1 MTQTALLLLALAPAA
16 AVQPA
21 AAEPAAGQA
30 ILPQAATPPSQQDAA
45 TVVLPDVEVTAARRG
60 VALGGQEPIVSYD
73 TAQIQAFG
81 ATNIGELVTL
91 LEAQTRSAR
100 GGSPVFLVNGRRIS
114 GFREIRG
121 IPPEAIDRFDILP
134 EETALSY
141 GYSANQRV
149 VNIVL
154 KADFKSLTASVNVS
168 RPEQGGRTTTASEN
182 NVLRIAGSDRWSLDI
197 NGTTSN
203 TLFETERN
211 IDRTTS
217 GVLFDGRGNVTGLK
231 GVPRA
236 GQVDPANTGIDP
248 ALSVLAGSTV
258 YMAGVPASGESGAP
272 SLSDFVSTAGVAS
285 AGDLNA
291 YRTLLPQTDQASIA
305 GTYKHDLNDKVG
317 LTLSGSIEDASS
329 FSYLGL
335 PGVTL
340 TLPSANPFS
349 PFGDDVLLYRYVDR
363 PDALTRQTDT
373 RTIGLGTV
381 FDGYLGDWR
390 WTATGD
396 YNRVVTDTSTGR
408 GLDATALQA
417 AVTSNDPSVNP
428 FGDIGGRVSERA
440 RDTARS
446 TAQTATGELV
456 LNGRPFELPA
466 GEVTSTFKVGAGYQ
480 SLDSESVR
488 GGVAVDRSQSRNS
501 GSVQAN
507 FDLPIS
513 NVERGVLPR
522 IGDLSANLN
531 LAYQDL
537 SDFGGVSS
545 IGAGLN
551 WSPVERLSLS
561 ANYSDE
567 GKAPT
572 VQQLNDP
579 TVATPNTPVF
589 DFNTNRTVEITQI
602 TGGDPNLKAE
612 DRRILK
618 LGVNWQ
624 PVSDKDLRLNLAYT
638 RTEADNEIASFPAIT
653 PDLEAALPDRFVR
666 DADGDLLS
674 IDARPLNFF
683 KREQQDVQWG
693 FNFSRPFGKPDP
705 SMAGRGPGGPP
716 GGPGMMGP
724 GPGGPRGPGG
734 PPGRMRGARGPGMQ
748 PGQGMFNLSLTHT
761 WRVQDEVT
769 IRDGLAPLDLLNGD
783 SISGSGGQ
791 SRHEVQLQ
799 TGLFKNG
806 LGAFVNANW
815 RSGTTVKGDALGSP
829 DLDFSGRTTVNLF
842 AFADLTQRKAWVER
856 FPILKGARI
865 GFGVQNIFDDRI
877 SVTSSDGATPIN
889 YQSDYLDPQGRVFR
903 INLRKILF

>member
-1 MTQTALLLLALAPAA
+1 MTQTALLLLALAPSA
-16 AVQPA
+16 AVV
-21 AAEPAAGQA
+21 EPAQ
-30 ILPQAATPPSQQDAA
+30 PQVQQEEP

-73 TAQIQAFG
+73 SAQIQAFG

-121 IPPEAIDRFDILP
+121 IPPEAIDRFDVLP

-182 NVLRIAGSDRWSLDI
+182 NVLRIAGADRWSLDI
-197 NGTTSN
+197 NGTTAN

-211 IDRTTS
+211 IDRS
-217 GVLFDGRGNVTGLK
+217 
-231 GVPRA
+231 
-236 GQVDPANTGIDP
+236 
-248 ALSVLAGSTV
+248 
-258 YMAGVPASGESGAP
+258 E
-272 SLSDFVSTAGVAS
+272 TAG
-285 AGDLNA
+285 GDSELANA
-291 YRTLLPQTDQASIA
+291 YRTLLPKTAQASVA

-317 LTLSGSIEDASS
+317 MTLSGSLEDSTS
-329 FSYLGL
+329 FSYLGV
-335 PGVTL
+335 PGVSLNVPGT
-340 TLPSANPFS
+340 NPFS
-349 PFGDDVLLYRYVDR
+349 PSGADAVLFRYLNL
-363 PDALTRQTDT
+363 PGALTRETDT
-373 RTIGLGTV
+373 RTAELGTV
-381 FDGYLGDWR
+381 FDGYVGDWR
-390 WTATGD
+390 WTATGG
-396 YNRVVTDTSTGR
+396 YTRVETDTSTGR
-408 GLDATALQA
+408 GVNSDALQA
-417 AVTSNDPSVNP
+417 AVTAGDLSVNP
-428 FGDIGGRVSERA
+428 FGDLEGRVTERA
-440 RDTARS
+440 RDTANS
-446 TAQTATGELV
+446 VAQTATAELV
-456 LNGRPFELPA
+456 LNGRPYELPA
-466 GEVTSTFKVGAGYQ
+466 GDITSTFKVGAGYQ
-480 SLDSESVR
+480 SLDSESLR
-488 GGVAVDRSQSRNS
+488 SGVAVDRSQSRNS

-507 FDLPIS
+507 FDLPIT
-513 NVERGVLPR
+513 NVERGILPR

-531 LAYQDL
+531 LAYQEL

-545 IGAGLN
+545 VGAGLN

-579 TVATPNTPVF
+579 TVSTPNTPVF
-589 DFNTNRTVEITQI
+589 DFRNNQTVEITQI

-618 LGVNWQ
+618 LGMNWQ
-624 PVSDKDLRLNLAYT
+624 PLSAQDFRLNLAYT
-638 RTEADNEIASFPAIT
+638 RTEADDEISSFPTIT
-653 PDLEAALPDRFVR
+653 PALEAALPDRFVR
-666 DADGDLLS
+666 DADGNLLS

-693 FNFSRPFGKPDP
+693 FNFSRPFGKPNP
-705 SMAGRGPGGPP
+705 AAAGQRPGGGRPGGGMMMGGGPGGP
-716 GGPGMMGP
+716 GGPG
-724 GPGGPRGPGG
+724 GG
-734 PPGRMRGARGPGMQ
+734 GRMRGGRGQGMQ

-769 IRDGLAPLDLLNGD
+769 IREGLEPLDLLDGD

-815 RSGTTVKGDALGSP
+815 RAGTTVNGDALGSP

-842 AFADLTQRKAWVER
+842 AFADLTQRTSWVER
-856 FPILKGARI
+856 FPILKGTRI
-865 GFGVQNIFDDRI
+865 GFGVQNIFDDRVH
-877 SVTSSDGATPIN
+877 VTSSDGATPVN
-889 YQSDYLDPQGRVFR
+889 YQRDYLDPQGRVFR

>member
-1 MTQTALLLLALAPAA
+1 MTQIALMLLALAPTAGVAQTTAA
-16 AVQPA
+16 QTPQE
-21 AAEPAAGQA
+21 EP
-30 ILPQAATPPSQQDAA
+30 T
-45 TVVLPDVEVTAARRG
+45 TVLPEIEVTAARRG

-73 TAQIQAFG
+73 AAQIQAFG
-81 ATNIGELVTL
+81 ATNIGELITL

-121 IPPEAIDRFDILP
+121 IPPEAIERFDVLP

-168 RPEQGGRTTTASEN
+168 RPEQGGRTTTSSEN
-182 NVLRIAGSDRWSLDI
+182 NVLRIAGGDRWSLDI
-197 NGTTSN
+197 NGTTAN
-203 TLFETERN
+203 TLFETERD
-211 IDRTTS
+211 IDRS
-217 GVLFDGRGNVTGLK
+217 
-231 GVPRA
+231 A
-236 GQVDPANTGIDP
+236 
-248 ALSVLAGSTV
+248 
-258 YMAGVPASGESGAP
+258 
-272 SLSDFVSTAGVAS
+272 TAGGATGEE
-285 AGDLNA
+285 ANA
-291 YRTLLPQTDQASIA
+291 YRTLLPKTDEVSVA

-317 LTLSGSIEDASS
+317 MTLSGSLEDSSS
-329 FSYLGL
+329 FSYQGL
-335 PGVTL
+335 PNLLLNVPGT
-340 TLPSANPFS
+340 NPFS
-349 PFGDDVLLYRYVDR
+349 PSGQDETLFSYLDLPGS
-363 PDALTRQTDT
+363 LTRKTDT
-373 RTIGLGTV
+373 RTAELGTV
-381 FDGYLGDWR
+381 FDGYVGDWR
-390 WTATGD
+390 WTATGE
-396 YNRVVTDTSTGR
+396 YSRVETDTSTGR
-408 GLDATALQA
+408 GVDEVALQA
-417 AVTSNDPSVNP
+417 LIAGDLTVNP
-428 FGDIGGRVSERA
+428 FGDLTSRA
-440 RDTARS
+440 TVNPRDTANS
-446 TAQTATGELV
+446 LAQTATAELV
-456 LNGRPFELPA
+456 LNGRPYELPA
-466 GEVTSTFKVGAGYQ
+466 GDITSTFKVGAGYQ

-488 GGVAVDRSQSRNS
+488 SGVAVDRSQSRNS

-513 NVERGVLPR
+513 NVDRGILPK
-522 IGDLSANLN
+522 IGDLSANVN
-531 LAYQDL
+531 LAYQEL

-545 IGAGLN
+545 LGAGLN

-579 TVATPNTPVF
+579 TISTPNTPVF
-589 DFNTNRTVEITQI
+589 DFRNSQTVEINQI

-618 LGVNWQ
+618 LGMNWQ
-624 PVSDKDLRLNLAYT
+624 PVSAQDFRLNLAYT
-638 RTEADNEIASFPAIT
+638 RTEADNEISSFPAIT

-666 DADGDLLS
+666 DADGNLLS

-693 FNFSRPFGKPDP
+693 FNFSRPFGKPNP
-705 SMAGRGPGGPP
+705 AEAGQRPGGGRPGGGMMISGPGGP
-716 GGPGMMGP
+716 GGPG
-724 GPGGPRGPGG
+724 GG
-734 PPGRMRGARGPGMQ
+734 GRMRGSRGPGMQ

-761 WRVQDEVT
+761 WRVQDEVV
-769 IRDGLAPLDLLNGD
+769 IREGLAPLDLLDGD

-815 RSGTTVKGDALGSP
+815 RAGTTVNGDTLGSP

-842 AFADLTQRKAWVER
+842 AFADLTQRTSWVER
-856 FPILKGARI
+856 FPFLKGTRI

-877 SVTSSDGATPIN
+877 SVTSSDGATPVN
-889 YQSDYLDPQGRVFR
+889 YQRDYLDPQGRVFR

>member
-1 MTQTALLLLALAPAA
+1 MTQIALMLLALAPTAG
-16 AVQPA
+16 VTQTTPA
-21 AAEPAAGQA
+21 QT
-30 ILPQAATPPSQQDAA
+30 PQEDP
-45 TVVLPDVEVTAARRG
+45 TVVLPEIEVTAARRG

-73 TAQIQAFG
+73 AAQIQAFG
-81 ATNIGELVTL
+81 ATNIGELITL

-121 IPPEAIDRFDILP
+121 IPPEAIERFDVLP

-182 NVLRIAGSDRWSLDI
+182 NVLRIAGGDRWSLDI
-197 NGTTSN
+197 NGTTAN
-203 TLFETERN
+203 TLFETERD
-211 IDRTTS
+211 IDRS
-217 GVLFDGRGNVTGLK
+217 
-231 GVPRA
+231 A
-236 GQVDPANTGIDP
+236 
-248 ALSVLAGSTV
+248 
-258 YMAGVPASGESGAP
+258 
-272 SLSDFVSTAGVAS
+272 TAGGATGEE
-285 AGDLNA
+285 ANA
-291 YRTLLPQTDQASIA
+291 YRTLLPKTDEVSVA

-317 LTLSGSIEDASS
+317 MTLSGSLEDSNS
-329 FSYLGL
+329 FSYQGL
-335 PGVTL
+335 PNLLLNVPGT
-340 TLPSANPFS
+340 NPFS
-349 PFGDDVLLYRYVDR
+349 PSGQDETLFSYLDLPGS
-363 PDALTRQTDT
+363 LTRKTDT
-373 RTIGLGTV
+373 RTAELGTV
-381 FDGYLGDWR
+381 FDGYVGDWR
-390 WTATGD
+390 WTATGE
-396 YNRVVTDTSTGR
+396 YSRVETDTSTGR
-408 GLDATALQA
+408 GVDELALQA
-417 AVTSNDPSVNP
+417 LTAGDLTVNP
-428 FGDIGGRVSERA
+428 FGDLTSRA
-440 RDTARS
+440 TVNPRDTANS
-446 TAQTATGELV
+446 LAQTATAELV
-456 LNGRPFELPA
+456 LNGRPYELPA
-466 GEVTSTFKVGAGYQ
+466 GDITSTFKVGAGYQ

-488 GGVAVDRSQSRNS
+488 SGVAVDRSQSRNS
-501 GSVQAN
+501 GNVQAN

-513 NVERGVLPR
+513 SVDRGILPK
-522 IGDLSANLN
+522 IGDLSANVN
-531 LAYQDL
+531 LAYQEL
-537 SDFGGVSS
+537 SDFGGVTAV
-545 IGAGLN
+545 GAGLN

-579 TVATPNTPVF
+579 TISTPNTPVF
-589 DFNTNRTVEITQI
+589 DFRNSQTVEINQI

-618 LGVNWQ
+618 LGMNWQ
-624 PVSDKDLRLNLAYT
+624 PVSAQDFRLNLAYT
-638 RTEADNEIASFPAIT
+638 RTEADNEISSFPAIT

-666 DADGDLLS
+666 DADGNLLS

-693 FNFSRPFGKPDP
+693 FNFSRPFGKPNP
-705 SMAGRGPGGPP
+705 AEAGQRPGGGRPGGGMMITGPGGP
-716 GGPGMMGP
+716 GGPG
-724 GPGGPRGPGG
+724 GG
-734 PPGRMRGARGPGMQ
+734 GRMRGSRGPGMQ

-761 WRVQDEVT
+761 WRVQDEVV
-769 IRDGLAPLDLLNGD
+769 IREGLAPLDLLDGD

-815 RSGTTVKGDALGSP
+815 RAGTTVNGDALGSP

-842 AFADLTQRKAWVER
+842 AFADLTQRTSWVER
-856 FPILKGARI
+856 FPFLKGTRI
-865 GFGVQNIFDDRI
+865 GFGVQNIFDDRV

-889 YQSDYLDPQGRVFR
+889 YQRDYLDPQGRVFR

>member
-1 MTQTALLLLALAPAA
+1 MTQIALMLLALAPTAG
-16 AVQPA
+16 VTQTTPA
-21 AAEPAAGQA
+21 QT
-30 ILPQAATPPSQQDAA
+30 PQEDP
-45 TVVLPDVEVTAARRG
+45 TVVLPEIEVTAARRG

-73 TAQIQAFG
+73 AAQIQAFG
-81 ATNIGELVTL
+81 ATNIGELITL

-121 IPPEAIDRFDILP
+121 IPPEAIERFDVLP

-182 NVLRIAGSDRWSLDI
+182 NVLRIAGGDRWSLDI
-197 NGTTSN
+197 NGTTAN
-203 TLFETERN
+203 TLFETERD
-211 IDRTTS
+211 IDRS
-217 GVLFDGRGNVTGLK
+217 
-231 GVPRA
+231 A
-236 GQVDPANTGIDP
+236 
-248 ALSVLAGSTV
+248 
-258 YMAGVPASGESGAP
+258 
-272 SLSDFVSTAGVAS
+272 TAGGATGEE
-285 AGDLNA
+285 ANA
-291 YRTLLPQTDQASIA
+291 YRTLLPKTDEVSVA

-317 LTLSGSIEDASS
+317 MTLSGSLEDSSS
-329 FSYLGL
+329 FSYQGL
-335 PGVTL
+335 PNLLLNVPGT
-340 TLPSANPFS
+340 NPFS
-349 PFGDDVLLYRYVDR
+349 PSGQDETLFSYLDLPGS
-363 PDALTRQTDT
+363 LTRKTDT
-373 RTIGLGTV
+373 RTAELGTV
-381 FDGYLGDWR
+381 FDGYVGDWR
-390 WTATGD
+390 WTATGE
-396 YNRVVTDTSTGR
+396 YSRVETDTSTGR
-408 GLDATALQA
+408 GVDELALQA
-417 AVTSNDPSVNP
+417 LTAGDLTVNP
-428 FGDIGGRVSERA
+428 FGDLTSRA
-440 RDTARS
+440 TVNPRDTANS
-446 TAQTATGELV
+446 LAQTATAELV
-456 LNGRPFELPA
+456 LNGRPYELPA
-466 GEVTSTFKVGAGYQ
+466 GDITSTFKVGAGYQ

-488 GGVAVDRSQSRNS
+488 SGVAVDRSQSRNS
-501 GSVQAN
+501 GNVQAN

-513 NVERGVLPR
+513 SVDRGILPK
-522 IGDLSANLN
+522 IGDLSANVN
-531 LAYQDL
+531 LAYQEL
-537 SDFGGVSS
+537 SDFGGVTAV
-545 IGAGLN
+545 GAGLN

-579 TVATPNTPVF
+579 TISTPNTPVF
-589 DFNTNRTVEITQI
+589 DFRNSQTVEINQI

-618 LGVNWQ
+618 LGMNWQ
-624 PVSDKDLRLNLAYT
+624 PVSAQDFRLNLAYT
-638 RTEADNEIASFPAIT
+638 RTEADNEISSFPAIT

-666 DADGDLLS
+666 DADGNLLS

-693 FNFSRPFGKPDP
+693 FNFSRPFGKPNP
-705 SMAGRGPGGPP
+705 AEAGQRPGGGRPGGGMMITGPGGP
-716 GGPGMMGP
+716 GGPG
-724 GPGGPRGPGG
+724 GG
-734 PPGRMRGARGPGMQ
+734 GRMRGSRGPGMQ

-761 WRVQDEVT
+761 WRVQDEVV
-769 IRDGLAPLDLLNGD
+769 IREGLAPLDLLDGD

-815 RSGTTVKGDALGSP
+815 RAGTTVNGDALGSP

-842 AFADLTQRKAWVER
+842 AFADLTQRTSWVER
-856 FPILKGARI
+856 FPFLKGTRI
-865 GFGVQNIFDDRI
+865 GFGVQNIFDDRV

-889 YQSDYLDPQGRVFR
+889 YQRDYLDPQGRVFR

>member
-1 MTQTALLLLALAPAA
+1 MTQIALMLLALAPTAGVAQTTAA
-16 AVQPA
+16 QTT
-21 AAEPAAGQA
+21 AAET
-30 ILPQAATPPSQQDAA
+30 PQEEPT
-45 TVVLPDVEVTAARRG
+45 TVLPEIEVTAARRG

-81 ATNIGELVTL
+81 ATNIGELITL

-121 IPPEAIDRFDILP
+121 IPPEAIERFDVLP

-168 RPEQGGRTTTASEN
+168 RPEQGGRTTTSSEN
-182 NVLRIAGSDRWSLDI
+182 NVLRIAGGDRWSLDI
-197 NGTTSN
+197 NGTTAN
-203 TLFETERN
+203 TLFETERD
-211 IDRTTS
+211 IDRS
-217 GVLFDGRGNVTGLK
+217 
-231 GVPRA
+231 A
-236 GQVDPANTGIDP
+236 
-248 ALSVLAGSTV
+248 
-258 YMAGVPASGESGAP
+258 
-272 SLSDFVSTAGVAS
+272 TAGGATGEE
-285 AGDLNA
+285 ANA
-291 YRTLLPQTDQASIA
+291 YRTLLPKTDEVSVA

-317 LTLSGSIEDASS
+317 MTLSGSLEDSSS
-329 FSYLGL
+329 FSYQGL
-335 PGVTL
+335 PNLLLNVPGT
-340 TLPSANPFS
+340 NPFS
-349 PFGDDVLLYRYVDR
+349 PSGQDETVFSYLDLPGS
-363 PDALTRQTDT
+363 LTRKTDT
-373 RTIGLGTV
+373 RTAELGTV
-381 FDGYLGDWR
+381 FDGYVGDWR
-390 WTATGD
+390 WTATGE
-396 YNRVVTDTSTGR
+396 YSRVETDTSTGR
-408 GLDATALQA
+408 GVDEIALQA
-417 AVTSNDPSVNP
+417 LIAGDLTVNP
-428 FGDIGGRVSERA
+428 FGDLTSRA
-440 RDTARS
+440 TVNPRDTANS
-446 TAQTATGELV
+446 LAQTATAELV
-456 LNGRPFELPA
+456 LNGRPYELPA
-466 GEVTSTFKVGAGYQ
+466 GDITSTFKVGAGYQ

-488 GGVAVDRSQSRNS
+488 SGVAVDRSQSRNS

-513 NVERGVLPR
+513 NVDRGILPK
-522 IGDLSANLN
+522 IGDLSANVN
-531 LAYQDL
+531 LAYQEL
-537 SDFGGVSS
+537 SDFGGVTAV
-545 IGAGLN
+545 GAGLN

-579 TVATPNTPVF
+579 TISTPNTPVF
-589 DFNTNRTVEITQI
+589 DFRNSQTVEINQI

-618 LGVNWQ
+618 LGMNWQ
-624 PVSDKDLRLNLAYT
+624 PLSAQDFRLNLAYT
-638 RTEADNEIASFPAIT
+638 RTEADDEISSFPAIT

-666 DADGDLLS
+666 DADGNLLS

-693 FNFSRPFGKPDP
+693 FNFSRPFGKPNP
-705 SMAGRGPGGPP
+705 VEAGQGAGGRPGGGGAMAG
-716 GGPGMMGP
+716 
-724 GPGGPRGPGG
+724 GGPRGPGG
-734 PPGRMRGARGPGMQ
+734 PGGGRMRGSRGPGMQ

-761 WRVQDEVT
+761 WRVQDEVV
-769 IRDGLAPLDLLNGD
+769 IREGLAPLDLLDGD

-815 RSGTTVKGDALGSP
+815 RAGATVNGDALGSP

-842 AFADLTQRKAWVER
+842 AFADLTQRTSWVER
-856 FPILKGARI
+856 FPFLKGTRI

-877 SVTSSDGATPIN
+877 SVTSSDGATPVN
-889 YQSDYLDPQGRVFR
+889 YQRDYLDPQGRVFR

>member
-1 MTQTALLLLALAPAA
+1 MTQIALMLLALAPTAGVAQTTAA
-16 AVQPA
+16 QTTA
-21 AAEPAAGQA
+21 AQTTAAQTPQEEP
-30 ILPQAATPPSQQDAA
+30 T
-45 TVVLPDVEVTAARRG
+45 TVLPDVEVTAARRG

-73 TAQIQAFG
+73 AAQIQAFG
-81 ATNIGELVTL
+81 ATNIGELITL

-121 IPPEAIDRFDILP
+121 IPPEAIERFDVLP

-168 RPEQGGRTTTASEN
+168 RPEQGGRTTTSSEN
-182 NVLRIAGSDRWSLDI
+182 NVLRIAGGDRWSLDI
-197 NGTTSN
+197 NGTTAN
-203 TLFETERN
+203 TLFETERD
-211 IDRTTS
+211 IDRS
-217 GVLFDGRGNVTGLK
+217 
-231 GVPRA
+231 A
-236 GQVDPANTGIDP
+236 
-248 ALSVLAGSTV
+248 
-258 YMAGVPASGESGAP
+258 
-272 SLSDFVSTAGVAS
+272 TAGGATGEE
-285 AGDLNA
+285 ANA
-291 YRTLLPQTDQASIA
+291 YRTLLPKTDEVSVA

-317 LTLSGSIEDASS
+317 MTLSGSLEDSSS
-329 FSYLGL
+329 FSYQGL
-335 PGVTL
+335 PNLLLNVPGT
-340 TLPSANPFS
+340 NPFS
-349 PFGDDVLLYRYVDR
+349 PSGQDETLFSYLDLPGS
-363 PDALTRQTDT
+363 LTRKTDT
-373 RTIGLGTV
+373 RTAELGTV
-381 FDGYLGDWR
+381 FDGYVGDWR
-390 WTATGD
+390 WTATGE
-396 YNRVVTDTSTGR
+396 YSRVETDTSTGR
-408 GLDATALQA
+408 GVDELALQA
-417 AVTSNDPSVNP
+417 LTAGDLTVNP
-428 FGDIGGRVSERA
+428 FGDLTSRA
-440 RDTARS
+440 TVNPRDTANS
-446 TAQTATGELV
+446 LAQTATAELV
-456 LNGRPFELPA
+456 LNGRPYELPA
-466 GEVTSTFKVGAGYQ
+466 GDITSTFKVGAGYQ

-488 GGVAVDRSQSRNS
+488 SGVAVDRSQSRNS
-501 GSVQAN
+501 GNVQAN

-513 NVERGVLPR
+513 SVDRGILPK
-522 IGDLSANLN
+522 IGDLSANVN
-531 LAYQDL
+531 LAYQEL
-537 SDFGGVSS
+537 SDFGGVTAV
-545 IGAGLN
+545 GAGLN

-579 TVATPNTPVF
+579 TISTPNTPVF
-589 DFNTNRTVEITQI
+589 DFRNSQTVEINQI

-618 LGVNWQ
+618 LGMNWQ
-624 PVSDKDLRLNLAYT
+624 PVSAQDFRLNLAYT
-638 RTEADNEIASFPAIT
+638 RTEADNEISSFPAIT

-666 DADGDLLS
+666 DADGNLLS

-693 FNFSRPFGKPDP
+693 FNFSRPFGKPNP
-705 SMAGRGPGGPP
+705 AEAGQRPGGGRPGGGMMITGPGGP
-716 GGPGMMGP
+716 GGPG
-724 GPGGPRGPGG
+724 GG
-734 PPGRMRGARGPGMQ
+734 GRMRGSRGPGMQ

-761 WRVQDEVT
+761 WRVQDEVV
-769 IRDGLAPLDLLNGD
+769 IREGLAPLDLLDGD

-815 RSGTTVKGDALGSP
+815 RAGTTVNGDTLGSP

-842 AFADLTQRKAWVER
+842 AFADLTQRTSWVER
-856 FPILKGARI
+856 FPFLKGTRI

-877 SVTSSDGATPIN
+877 SVTSSDGATPVN
-889 YQSDYLDPQGRVFR
+889 YQRDYLDPQGRVFR

>member
-1 MTQTALLLLALAPAA
+1 MTQIALMLLALAPTAG
-16 AVQPA
+16 VTQTTPA
-21 AAEPAAGQA
+21 QTPQEDPA
-30 ILPQAATPPSQQDAA
+30 
-45 TVVLPDVEVTAARRG
+45 VVLPEIEVTAARRG

-73 TAQIQAFG
+73 AAQIQAFG
-81 ATNIGELVTL
+81 ATNIGELITL

-121 IPPEAIDRFDILP
+121 IPPEAIERFDVLP

-182 NVLRIAGSDRWSLDI
+182 NVLRIAGGDRWSLDI
-197 NGTTSN
+197 NGTTAN
-203 TLFETERN
+203 TLFETERD
-211 IDRTTS
+211 IDRS
-217 GVLFDGRGNVTGLK
+217 
-231 GVPRA
+231 A
-236 GQVDPANTGIDP
+236 
-248 ALSVLAGSTV
+248 
-258 YMAGVPASGESGAP
+258 
-272 SLSDFVSTAGVAS
+272 TAGGATGEE
-285 AGDLNA
+285 ANA
-291 YRTLLPQTDQASIA
+291 YRTLLPKTDEVSVA

-317 LTLSGSIEDASS
+317 MTLSGSLEDSSS
-329 FSYLGL
+329 FSYQGL
-335 PGVTL
+335 PNLLLNVPGT
-340 TLPSANPFS
+340 NPFS
-349 PFGDDVLLYRYVDR
+349 PSGQDETLFSYLDLPGS
-363 PDALTRQTDT
+363 LTRKTDT
-373 RTIGLGTV
+373 RTAELGTV
-381 FDGYLGDWR
+381 FDGYVGDWR
-390 WTATGD
+390 WTATGE
-396 YNRVVTDTSTGR
+396 YSRVETDTSTGR
-408 GLDATALQA
+408 GVDEAALQA
-417 AVTSNDPSVNP
+417 LIAGDLTVNP
-428 FGDIGGRVSERA
+428 FGDLTSRA
-440 RDTARS
+440 TVNPRDTANS
-446 TAQTATGELV
+446 LAQTATAELV
-456 LNGRPFELPA
+456 LNGRPYELPA
-466 GEVTSTFKVGAGYQ
+466 GDITSTFKVGAGYQ

-488 GGVAVDRSQSRNS
+488 SGVAVDRSQSRNS
-501 GSVQAN
+501 GNVQAN

-513 NVERGVLPR
+513 SVDRGILHK
-522 IGDLSANLN
+522 IGDLSANVN
-531 LAYQDL
+531 LAYQEL
-537 SDFGGVSS
+537 SDFGGVTAV
-545 IGAGLN
+545 GAGLN

-579 TVATPNTPVF
+579 TISTPNTPVF
-589 DFNTNRTVEITQI
+589 DFRNSQTVEINQI

-618 LGVNWQ
+618 LGMNWQ
-624 PVSDKDLRLNLAYT
+624 PVSAQDFRLNLAYT
-638 RTEADNEIASFPAIT
+638 RTEADNEISSFPAIT

-666 DADGDLLS
+666 DADGNLLS

-693 FNFSRPFGKPDP
+693 FNFSRPFGKPNP
-705 SMAGRGPGGPP
+705 AEAGQRPGGGRPGGGGVMITGPGGP
-716 GGPGMMGP
+716 GGG
-724 GPGGPRGPGG
+724 
-734 PPGRMRGARGPGMQ
+734 GRMRGSRGPGMQ

-761 WRVQDEVT
+761 WRVQDEVV
-769 IRDGLAPLDLLNGD
+769 IREGLEPLDLLDGD

-815 RSGTTVKGDALGSP
+815 RAGTTVNGDALGSP

-842 AFADLTQRKAWVER
+842 AFADLTQRTSWVER
-856 FPILKGARI
+856 FPFLKGTRI

-877 SVTSSDGATPIN
+877 SVTSSDGATPVN
-889 YQSDYLDPQGRVFR
+889 YQRDYLDPQGRVFR

>member
-1 MTQTALLLLALAPAA
+1 MTQIALMLLALAPTAGVAQTTAA
-16 AVQPA
+16 QTTA
-21 AAEPAAGQA
+21 AQTPQEEP
-30 ILPQAATPPSQQDAA
+30 T
-45 TVVLPDVEVTAARRG
+45 TVLPDVEVTAARRG

-73 TAQIQAFG
+73 AAQIQAFG
-81 ATNIGELVTL
+81 ATNIGELITL

-121 IPPEAIDRFDILP
+121 IPPEAIERFDVLP

-182 NVLRIAGSDRWSLDI
+182 NVLRIAGGDRWSLDI
-197 NGTTSN
+197 NGTTAN
-203 TLFETERN
+203 TLFETERD
-211 IDRTTS
+211 IDRS
-217 GVLFDGRGNVTGLK
+217 
-231 GVPRA
+231 A
-236 GQVDPANTGIDP
+236 
-248 ALSVLAGSTV
+248 
-258 YMAGVPASGESGAP
+258 
-272 SLSDFVSTAGVAS
+272 TAGGATGEE
-285 AGDLNA
+285 ANA
-291 YRTLLPQTDQASIA
+291 YRTLLPKTDEVSVA

-317 LTLSGSIEDASS
+317 MTLSGSLEDSSS
-329 FSYLGL
+329 FSYQGL
-335 PGVTL
+335 PNLLLNVPGT
-340 TLPSANPFS
+340 NPFS
-349 PFGDDVLLYRYVDR
+349 PSGQDETLFSYLDLPGS
-363 PDALTRQTDT
+363 LTRKTDT
-373 RTIGLGTV
+373 RTAELGTV
-381 FDGYLGDWR
+381 FDGYVGDWR
-390 WTATGD
+390 WTATGE
-396 YNRVVTDTSTGR
+396 YSRVETDTSTGR
-408 GLDATALQA
+408 GVDELALQA
-417 AVTSNDPSVNP
+417 LTAGDLTVNP
-428 FGDIGGRVSERA
+428 FGDLTSRA
-440 RDTARS
+440 TVNPRDTANS
-446 TAQTATGELV
+446 LAQTATAELV
-456 LNGRPFELPA
+456 LNGRPYELPA
-466 GEVTSTFKVGAGYQ
+466 GDITSTFKVGAGYQ

-488 GGVAVDRSQSRNS
+488 SGVAVDRSQSRNS
-501 GSVQAN
+501 GNVQAN

-513 NVERGVLPR
+513 SVDRGILPK
-522 IGDLSANLN
+522 IGDLSANVN
-531 LAYQDL
+531 LAYQEL
-537 SDFGGVSS
+537 SDFGGVTAV
-545 IGAGLN
+545 GAGLN

-579 TVATPNTPVF
+579 TISTPNTPVF
-589 DFNTNRTVEITQI
+589 DFRNSQTVEINQI

-618 LGVNWQ
+618 LGMNWQ
-624 PVSDKDLRLNLAYT
+624 PVSAQDFRLNLAYT
-638 RTEADNEIASFPAIT
+638 RTEADNEISSFPAIT

-666 DADGDLLS
+666 DADGNLLS

-693 FNFSRPFGKPDP
+693 FNFSRPFGKPNP
-705 SMAGRGPGGPP
+705 AEAGQRPGGGRPGGGMMITGPGGP
-716 GGPGMMGP
+716 GGPG
-724 GPGGPRGPGG
+724 GG
-734 PPGRMRGARGPGMQ
+734 GRMRGSRGPGMQ

-761 WRVQDEVT
+761 WRVQDEVV
-769 IRDGLAPLDLLNGD
+769 IREGLAPLDLLDGD

-815 RSGTTVKGDALGSP
+815 RAGTTVNGDTLGSP

-842 AFADLTQRKAWVER
+842 AFADLTQRTSWVER
-856 FPILKGARI
+856 FPFLKGTRI
-865 GFGVQNIFDDRI
+865 GFGVQNIFDDRV

-889 YQSDYLDPQGRVFR
+889 YQRDYLDPQGRVFR